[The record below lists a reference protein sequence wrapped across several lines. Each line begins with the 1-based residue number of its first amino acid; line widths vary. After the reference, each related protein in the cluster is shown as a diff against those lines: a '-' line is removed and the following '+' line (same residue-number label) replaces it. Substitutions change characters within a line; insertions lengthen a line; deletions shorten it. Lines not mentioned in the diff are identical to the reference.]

1 MAQTTQNLTC
11 DPEEE
16 YEKDGLIYCKVCNEP
31 RSVEVPVIGAMR
43 CPCSCQQKEYEAKR
57 IASEIEELRK
67 SSLIGSRLAGAT
79 FKATEV
85 TSREFGVVYN
95 RCRRYCEVA
104 DTVLSRGIGIYLYG
118 EKGRGKTHLTACMAN
133 QLITQLHSV
142 LFTNFSE
149 ISQAIRNTF
158 GNRRIETG
166 VGKTE
171 QELMNKLAEVEF
183 LFIDDFGTEKVTKGN
198 EDLWLQGKVYD
209 IINSRYVNNK
219 PTIFTS
225 NYSLRELVET
235 RGVADKTVDRI
246 MEMTEI
252 IKLEGVSYRKLIH
265 QKRELP
271 F

>member
-1 MAQTTQNLTC
+1 MVQTTQNSIIN
-11 DPEEE
+11 PEEE

-31 RSVEVPVIGAMR
+31 RTIELPAIGIMR
-43 CPCSCQQKEYEAKR
+43 CPCSCQQKEYEAKMV
-57 IASEIEELRK
+57 ASKIEELRK
-67 SSLIGSRLAGAT
+67 SSLIGSRFAGAT
-79 FKATEV
+79 FNTTEV
-85 TSREFGVVYN
+85 TSKEFGVVYN

-158 GNRRIETG
+158 GNRRIEVG

-171 QELMNKLAEVEF
+171 QELMNKLSEVEF
-183 LFIDDFGTEKVTKGN
+183 LFIDDFGTEKVAKGN

-252 IKLEGVSYRKLIH
+252 MKLEGVSYRKLIH

>member
-1 MAQTTQNLTC
+1 MVQTTQNSTIN
-11 DPEEE
+11 PEEE
-16 YEKDGLIYCKVCNEP
+16 YEKDGIIYCKVCNEP
-31 RSVEVPVIGAMR
+31 RTVEMPAIGIMR
-43 CPCSCQQKEYEAKR
+43 CPCSCQRKEYEQKM
-57 IASEIEELRK
+57 IAGKIEELRK
-67 SSLIGSRLAGAT
+67 SSLIGSRFAEAT
-79 FKATEV
+79 FRTTEV
-85 TSREFGVVYN
+85 TSKEFGLVYN

-149 ISQAIRNTF
+149 ISQAIRSTF
-158 GNRRIETG
+158 GKQIELG
-166 VGKTE
+166 AGKSE
-171 QELMNKLAEVEF
+171 QELLREISNVEF
-183 LFIDDFGTEKVTKGN
+183 LFIDDFGTEKVTRGN
-198 EDLWLQGKVYD
+198 EDLWLQGKIYD
-209 IINSRYVNNK
+209 IVNDRYVNDK
-219 PTIFTS
+219 PIIFTS
-225 NYSLRELVET
+225 NYSLRELVED

-265 QKRELP
+265 QNRELP

>member
-1 MAQTTQNLTC
+1 MDQTMQSLTC
-11 DPEEE
+11 NPEKE
-16 YEKDGLIYCKVCNEP
+16 YEKDGIIYCKVCNEP
-31 RSVEVPVIGAMR
+31 RTVEVPVIGIMR
-43 CPCSCQQKEYEAKR
+43 CPCSCQQKEYEAKMVV
-57 IASEIEELRK
+57 SKIEELRK
-67 SSLIGSRLAGAT
+67 SSLIGSRFAGAT
-79 FKATEV
+79 FNATEV
-85 TSREFGVVYN
+85 TSKEFGVVYN

-158 GNRRIETG
+158 GNRRIEAG

-171 QELMNKLAEVEF
+171 QELMNKLSEVEF
-183 LFIDDFGTEKVTKGN
+183 LFIDDFGTEKVAKGN

-225 NYSLRELVET
+225 NYSLRELVEN

-265 QKRELP
+265 QNRELP

>member
-1 MAQTTQNLTC
+1 MDQTMQNLTC
-11 DPEEE
+11 NSEEE
-16 YEKDGLIYCKVCNEP
+16 YEKGGLIYCKVCNEP
-31 RSVEVPVIGAMR
+31 RTVEVPVIGIMR
-43 CPCSCQQKEYEAKR
+43 CPCSCQQKEYEAKMV
-57 IASEIEELRK
+57 AGKIEELRK
-67 SSLIGSRLAGAT
+67 SSLIGSRFAEAT
-79 FKATEV
+79 FNTTEV
-85 TSREFGVVYN
+85 TSKEFGVVYN

-133 QLITQLHSV
+133 QLIIQLHSV

-158 GNRRIETG
+158 GNRRIEVG

-171 QELMNKLAEVEF
+171 QELMNKLSEVEF
-183 LFIDDFGTEKVTKGN
+183 LFIDDFGTEKVAKGN

-225 NYSLRELVET
+225 NYSLRELVEN

>member
-1 MAQTTQNLTC
+1 MDQTMQNSTYN
-11 DPEEE
+11 PEEE

-31 RSVEVPVIGAMR
+31 RSVEVPVIGIMR
-43 CPCSCQQKEYEAKR
+43 CPCSCQQKEYEKKMVAGK
-57 IASEIEELRK
+57 IEELRK
-67 SSLIGSRLAGAT
+67 SSLIGSRFAEAT
-79 FKATEV
+79 FNTTEV
-85 TSREFGVVYN
+85 TSKEFGAIYN

-104 DTVLSRGIGIYLYG
+104 DTVLRRGIGIYLYG

-158 GNRRIETG
+158 GNRRIEAG

-171 QELMNKLAEVEF
+171 QELMNKLSEVEF

-225 NYSLRELVET
+225 NYSLRELVEN

>member
-1 MAQTTQNLTC
+1 MDQTTQNLTYN
-11 DPEEE
+11 PEEE
-16 YEKDGLIYCKVCNEP
+16 YQKDGIIYCKVCNEP
-31 RSVEVPVIGAMR
+31 RTVEIPAIGVMR
-43 CPCSCQQKEYEAKR
+43 CPCSCQQKEYEAKMV
-57 IASEIEELRK
+57 ASKIEELRK
-67 SSLIGSRLAGAT
+67 SSLIGSRFAGAT
-79 FKATEV
+79 FKTTEV
-85 TSREFGVVYN
+85 TSKEFGVVYN

-118 EKGRGKTHLTACMAN
+118 EKGRGKTHLAACMAN

-158 GNRRIETG
+158 GNRRIEVG

-171 QELMNKLAEVEF
+171 QELTKKLSEVEF
-183 LFIDDFGTEKVTKGN
+183 LFIDDFGTEKVAKGN

-209 IINSRYVNNK
+209 IINSRYINNK

-252 IKLEGVSYRKLIH
+252 IKLEGVSYRKLIR
-265 QKRELP
+265 QKRDLP

>member
-1 MAQTTQNLTC
+1 MDQITQNLTINP
-11 DPEEE
+11 DEE
-16 YEKDGLIYCKVCNEP
+16 YEKDGIVYCKACNEP
-31 RSVEVPVIGAMR
+31 RTVDVPAIGIMR
-43 CPCSCQQKEYEAKR
+43 CPCSCQRKEYEQKM
-57 IASEIEELRK
+57 IAGKIEELRK
-67 SSLIGSRLAGAT
+67 SSLIGSRFAGAT
-79 FKATEV
+79 FKTTEV
-85 TSREFGVVYN
+85 TSKEFSLIYN

-118 EKGRGKTHLTACMAN
+118 DKGRGKTHLTACMAN

-149 ISQAIRNTF
+149 ISQAIKNTF
-158 GNRRIETG
+158 GKQHIELG
-166 VGKTE
+166 SGKTE
-171 QELMNKLAEVEF
+171 QELMTKLAEVEF
-183 LFIDDFGTEKVTKGN
+183 LFIDDFGTEKVSKGN

-225 NYSLRELVET
+225 NYSLRELVEN

-252 IKLEGVSYRKLIH
+252 IKLEGVSYRKLLH
-265 QKRELP
+265 QSRELP